1 MMITYKRASN
11 QNYMIMEGE
20 EQSVGYEKDMLR
32 ENTIP
37 SLLSFFTMEVN
48 DSPQFW
54 YEITGKKSLRDFF
67 EQEGV
72 TTENLKIAFYG
83 IKDALEVLADYLI
96 AEENVFLDPDTIYF
110 DQSNKKAVS
119 LCYTPFRH
127 ELYTEQLRS
136 VMEYIISIVDHH
148 KVEVTRVC
156 YKMYEVTEQSRFT
169 ILDLLSVLEEEERTE
184 IELPKPSAPRV
195 EISEEDVRRVAS
207 DVGED
212 CFEEKP
218 LSRFSFSDWI
228 KKLILQKKEMLL
240 YKKKELFPEED
251 YLEDLEFDEI
261 VPKEKEEPKTV
272 LLSEDET
279 VCCGKLIHD
288 MGGESKDFLI
298 SHTPFRIGS
307 KAGGNDAVILS
318 PAVSR
323 YHAKITRRDGIYY
336 LSDLNSLNG
345 TFHNGEPVG
354 YNESVPLKA
363 MDTISFADVVYHIV

>member
-20 EQSVGYEKDMLR
+20 EQSIGYEKDMLQ

-37 SLLSFFTMEVN
+37 SLLTFFTMEVN
-48 DSPQFW
+48 EYPQYW

-67 EQEGV
+67 DQEGV
-72 TTENLKIAFYG
+72 TIENLKIAFYG

-96 AEENVFLDPDTIYF
+96 TEEHIYMDSDTIYF
-110 DQSNKKAVS
+110 NQSNKQTVS

-127 ELYTEQLRS
+127 ESYTEQLRS
-136 VMEYIISIVDHH
+136 VMEYIISVVDHH
-148 KVEVTRVC
+148 KSDVTRAC
-156 YKMYEVTEQSRFT
+156 YRMYELTEQSRFT
-169 ILDLLSVLEEEERTE
+169 VLDLIAVLEEKERVDREPTE
-184 IELPKPSAPRV
+184 PIVLQKEL
-195 EISEEDVRRVAS
+195 SEEDIRRAAL

-218 LSRFSFSDWI
+218 SKKFVFPEWI
-228 KKLILQKKEMLL
+228 KKIIQQKKEMFLF
-240 YKKKELFPEED
+240 KKNELFPEED
-251 YLEDLEFDEI
+251 YLEDIEFDEI
-261 VPKEKEEPKTV
+261 VPKEKEEAKTV
-272 LLSEDET
+272 ILSEDTT

-288 MGGESKDFLI
+288 MGGESEDFLI

-323 YHAKITRRDGIYY
+323 YHAKITKQDGIFY